1 MSVSNNFK
9 NNDKVLAIWPGYTDR
24 KFGSYWW
31 RGTLIKRNG
40 VNQFIISFD
49 GQECAVSEQFVKAD
63 GVVHAATEEET
74 RLFCL
79 LHSPESK
86 YFKKDKYDLATVNEE
101 MRNVSNG
108 KFLFKFEK
116 KNWGIFNWSN
126 IKKYANGQYLIV
138 VGWDEISYYEEVGK
152 NKIRILHAI
161 SIDFASSFEPI
172 FYDSSEPNIAYLFD
186 SNTMFKIL
194 PVICELYTINQH
206 FFQDEPSSYNVID

>member
-79 LHSPESK
+79 LHGRIPGDKLTSGIISK
-86 YFKKDKYDLATVNEE
+86 NPRGVKL
-101 MRNVSNG
+101 
-108 KFLFKFEK
+108 
-116 KNWGIFNWSN
+116 
-126 IKKYANGQYLIV
+126 IKP
-138 VGWDEISYYEEVGK
+138 
-152 NKIRILHAI
+152 ILV
-161 SIDFASSFEPI
+161 
-172 FYDSSEPNIAYLFD
+172 
-186 SNTMFKIL
+186 M
-194 PVICELYTINQH
+194 
-206 FFQDEPSSYNVID
+206 

>member
-1 MSVSNNFK
+1 LPHEDVQ
-9 NNDKVLAIWPGYTDR
+9 
-24 KFGSYWW
+24 
-31 RGTLIKRNG
+31 LIKNENSNCFFAAVANVLSPK
-40 VNQFIISFD
+40 VNFWKKYF
-49 GQECAVSEQFVKAD
+49 
-63 GVVHAATEEET
+63 
-74 RLFCL
+74 
-79 LHSPESK
+79 SPESK